1 MSEQALN
8 QIAQQVT
15 EALLGKGERMATV
28 ESCTGGGIAKLMT
41 DLAGSSAVF
50 ECGFVTYSNE
60 SKQQMVGV
68 SSKALDEFGAVSEQV
83 AAEMSSGALER
94 ANADI
99 TVSVTGIAGPEG
111 GTDYKPVGTVCFA
124 WAYNASLLTE
134 TRHFSGDRKAVR
146 EQTIEY
152 ALQGV
157 LKQLAAKSNAT

>member
-15 EALLGKGERMATV
+15 GALLEKGERMVTV

-60 SKQQMVGV
+60 SKQQMVDV
-68 SSKALDEFGAVSEQV
+68 SSATLDEFGAVSEQV
-83 AAEMSSGALER
+83 AAEMASGALQHS
-94 ANADI
+94 NADI

-124 WAYNASLLTE
+124 WAYNALLLTE
-134 TRHFSGDRKAVR
+134 TRHFIGDRQAVR

-157 LKQLAAKSNAT
+157 LKQLATKK

>member
-15 EALLGKGERMATV
+15 DALLEKGERMATV

-68 SSKALDEFGAVSEQV
+68 SSAALEEFGAVSEQV
-83 AAEMSSGALER
+83 AAEMASGALKR

-99 TVSVTGIAGPEG
+99 TVSVTGVAGPEG

-134 TRHFSGDRKAVR
+134 TRHFSGDRQAVR

-157 LKQLAAKSNAT
+157 LKQLASKK

>member
-15 EALLGKGERMATV
+15 EALLGKGERMATA

-83 AAEMSSGALER
+83 AAEMASGALER
-94 ANADI
+94 ASADI

-124 WAYNASLLTE
+124 WAYNTTLLTE
-134 TRHFSGDRKAVR
+134 TRHFSGDRRAVR

-152 ALQGV
+152 SLQGV